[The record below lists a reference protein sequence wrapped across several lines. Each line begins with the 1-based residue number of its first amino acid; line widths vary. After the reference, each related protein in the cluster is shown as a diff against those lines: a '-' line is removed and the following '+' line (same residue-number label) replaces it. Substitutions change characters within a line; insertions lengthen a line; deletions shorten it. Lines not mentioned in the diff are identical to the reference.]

1 LFHFIFKT
9 KIFIIYAYLIHIS
22 IVSLRFIIS
31 FLSLNPIVMKSTFLK
46 IWMLFCIAF
55 SAKAQI
61 KTPQPSPSATISQA
75 IGLTTATI
83 DYSRPSLKGRKMIG
97 SSLVPYGQVWRTGA
111 NKIPNLKLTEEVM
124 IEGQKVPAGTY
135 GLVTIPGL
143 TEWTIVLSKKP
154 EQWGVYEYKQEDDLV
169 RFKVKAEKLAV
180 KEEHFTMAFTDF
192 TPSSAKVA
200 IRWENT
206 QVKFNIKHDAN
217 AQIMAEIKEKTSA
230 ADVKTD
236 TYFDAANYYFE
247 NGGDLNQALAWADKV
262 VEKDKQ
268 YWTYYLRAKI
278 AAKLGKCDIAAD
290 DATKGLEL
298 ATKEKDNA
306 YIANHTKILKG
317 CGKMK

>member
-1 LFHFIFKT
+1 MF
-9 KIFIIYAYLIHIS
+9 S
-22 IVSLRFIIS
+22 IVSLHFIIS
-31 FLSLNPIVMKSTFLK
+31 FLSLKPIIMKSICFK
-46 IWMLFCIAF
+46 ILMLCCIAF
-55 SAKAQI
+55 TTNAQI
-61 KTPQPSPSATISQA
+61 KTPQPSPSATIIQA
-75 IGLTTATI
+75 VGLATATI
-83 DYSRPSLKGRKMIG
+83 EYSRPSLKGRKMIG
-97 SSLVPYGQVWRTGA
+97 SALVPFGQVWRTGA

-135 GLVTIPGL
+135 GVVSIPAL
-143 TEWTIVLSKKP
+143 TEWTIILTKKAD
-154 EQWGVYEYKQEDDLV
+154 QWGVYEYKQDDDLV
-169 RFKVKAEKLAV
+169 RFKVKSEKLAA
-180 KEEHFTMAFTDF
+180 KEEHFTMSFTDF
-192 TPSSAKVA
+192 TATSAKVA

-206 QVKFNIKHDAN
+206 QVKFNIKHDPST
-217 AQIMAEIKEKTSA
+217 QIMAEIKEKTSA
-230 ADVKTD
+230 ADVKSD

-290 DATKGLEL
+290 DATKGLEM

-317 CGKMK
+317 CGKIK